1 MTRRRIEKIGSMR
14 GAAEMRVDATLR
26 HAPVTRAKPS
36 PVVMAASAS
45 GAAAEI
51 EEPEVSAV
59 TAGKV
64 W

>member
-14 GAAEMRVDATLR
+14 GAAGMRADATLR
-26 HAPVTRAKPS
+26 HAPGSRTMPS

-45 GAAAEI
+45 GAVAEI

-59 TAGKV
+59 TTGKV